1 MPETLDATQWLCQI
15 CIEKP
20 CLCKF
25 RKTIPRAKMF
35 AIEITLLHTRKTAK
49 TPISKTLICY
59 KRQKVSFKTLIY
71 KKVENVSFTNICSA
85 KRLVK
90 QH

>member
-1 MPETLDATQWLCQI
+1 MKIA
-15 CIEKP
+15 
-20 CLCKF
+20 
-25 RKTIPRAKMF
+25 
-35 AIEITLLHTRKTAK
+35 LLHARKTAK

-71 KKVENVSFTNICSA
+71 KKVENVSFTNICSE

>member
-1 MPETLDATQWLCQI
+1 MKIA
-15 CIEKP
+15 
-20 CLCKF
+20 
-25 RKTIPRAKMF
+25 
-35 AIEITLLHTRKTAK
+35 LLHARKTAK
-49 TPISKTLICY
+49 TPIPKTLICC

-71 KKVENVSFTNICSA
+71 KKVENVSFTNIYSA